1 MDEIVRR
8 LGQAVAML
16 ERSLA
21 RQQEPLHHS
30 SGRELDV
37 HPAEESGA
45 EEGREHVR
53 WLVRRT
59 HGDARIRGRC
69 ARSRR
74 G

>member
-21 RQQEPLHHS
+21 RQQEPLHHL
-30 SGRELDV
+30 SGGWLDV

-45 EEGREHVR
+45 EEG
-53 WLVRRT
+53 
-59 HGDARIRGRC
+59 
-69 ARSRR
+69 
-74 G
+74 